1 MCELLEEGE
10 GVSSWARVPDSWST
24 PLTLLQGVQAMAMNF
39 LSGHLGTGTWDDVG
53 DPTGTAGWMRRRKG
67 QAPVPGLLTRQW
79 RGDRLLL
86 SAGQDPLSPPHW
98 AGKGSRLVPC
108 GPRAPAECSE
118 LSLQGLCKAHP
129 GLPGLQGESCEGRPH
144 LGQGS
149 QGCGHKLSFI
159 LQSSFKY
166 EALSSSTC

>member
-1 MCELLEEGE
+1 M
-10 GVSSWARVPDSWST
+10 VH
-24 PLTLLQGVQAMAMNF
+24 TLDIAPG
-39 LSGHLGTGTWDDVG
+39 GTGHGHELPLRAPGYRHRDDVG

-108 GPRAPAECSE
+108 SPRAPAECSE
-118 LSLQGLCKAHP
+118 LSLQGLCKARP

-159 LQSSFKY
+159 LQSSFKC